1 MRILFLTSCR
11 EFLTIYLLYFGEQA
25 FAHSRFLKDVTI
37 DDSNLTILGDE
48 AFAQCTGLA
57 SIKFTSENS
66 RLKTIGCQAFYNTSL
81 DSIIF
86 PPYVETI
93 GAGCLY
99 LSNIKEITDNLIKE
113 GMAEEMPAAVIS
125 GGTTEIQEVLRSS
138 LGNIA
143 KEVTERNMLPPAI
156 IVIGETAAYN
166 YVYNKNAEEAAGAVF
181 VYPGGFRGAQCPA
194 VSD

>member
-1 MRILFLTSCR
+1 M
-11 EFLTIYLLYFGEQA
+11 EFIGEQA

-99 LSNIKEITDNLIKE
+99 LSNIKEIS
-113 GMAEEMPAAVIS
+113 M
-125 GGTTEIQEVLRSS
+125 GGGLK
-138 LGNIA
+138 N
-143 KEVTERNMLPPAI
+143 
-156 IVIGETAAYN
+156 ETLTIEPYAFFGCEQDRKS
-166 YVYNKNAEEAAGAVF
+166 VV
-181 VYPGGFRGAQCPA
+181 
-194 VSD
+194 